1 MRPNRPSDEV
11 SLKLT
16 RRPAYRWIVL
26 AMAFFGVFGA
36 IGFGRFGYSAILPSM
51 QKALGISSA
60 AAGSLASW
68 NLAGYTLSAAVGGVL
83 ASRIGPRK
91 VLTVGIV
98 LTAAGMLV
106 TGVSSGLLTASVGR
120 LVTGLGNGMILV
132 PSITLMAAWFDV
144 RRLGFAS
151 SVVPT
156 GSSLAL
162 MVAGPAVPQIV
173 AAGGAE
179 GWRIAWYFFA
189 GIAIVLAAL
198 NVLVQRDRPYD
209 LASMRGQ
216 MPVHYPRTTPATR
229 TSTRLRETRRE
240 SAGAELMTILRSGYA
255 WHLGAVYTLY
265 GVAFLSYFTFFQKR
279 LTADLDYSPAMA
291 GNLFIVLGA
300 AGLIG
305 GVIWGMVSDRI
316 GRRLTIAA
324 TMLLAGIGGF
334 LFAWGPN
341 AAVLVVSA
349 ILFGS
354 TGVPIPGL
362 IGAAC
367 GDRFGALLAST
378 ALGLL
383 TVLVGVGQA
392 IGPLLGGFLAD
403 ASGSFA
409 SNYYLSACAFL
420 VGAVAALL
428 LPHRKRRSRP

>member
-1 MRPNRPSDEV
+1 
-11 SLKLT
+11 
-16 RRPAYRWIVL
+16 
-26 AMAFFGVFGA
+26 MAFLGVFGA

-98 LTAAGMLV
+98 LTAAGMFV

-120 LVTGLGNGMILV
+120 VVTGLGNGMILV

-162 MVAGPAVPQIV
+162 MVAGPAVPPII
-173 AAGGAE
+173 AAGGAD

-189 GIAIVLAAL
+189 GIAIVLAVL

-216 MPVHYPRTTPATR
+216 MPVHHPRTAPAAATATR
-229 TSTRLRETRRE
+229 ARETGRESTR
-240 SAGAELMTILRSGYA
+240 AELMKILRSGYA
-255 WHLGAVYTLY
+255 WHLGAVYALY

-305 GVIWGMVSDRI
+305 GVLWGMVSDRI

-334 LFAWGPN
+334 LFAWGPST
-341 AAVLVVSA
+341 AVLVVSA

-367 GDRFGALLAST
+367 GDRFGAVLAST

-409 SNYYLSACAFL
+409 SNYYLSGCAFV
-420 VGAVAALL
+420 VGALATLL
-428 LPHRKRRSRP
+428 LPGRKRRSRP